1 MVLKLFL
8 LVIVVFAVIALVGNL
23 SPQGGMTGAIQ
34 NIQSSVVTVAYV
46 GEFNEINDIV
56 KEFIELREM
65 RGSDDAQL
73 DAAKLDE
80 RINNLGLVKT
90 YCKESLSTMELA
102 FDQNPYERLQEM
114 CPALKDIS
122 FSRAV
127 ELFRLI

>member
-8 LVIVVFAVIALVGNL
+8 LVVVVFAVIALVGNL
-23 SPQGGMTGAIQ
+23 SSQGGMTSAIQ
-34 NIQSSVVTVAYV
+34 NIQSSVVTVAYA

-65 RGSDDAQL
+65 RSSDDAQI

-80 RINNLGLVKT
+80 RINNLQLVKT

-114 CPALKDIS
+114 CPTLKDVS
-122 FSRAV
+122 FSKAV

>member
-46 GEFNEINDIV
+46 GEFNEINDII

-73 DAAKLDE
+73 DASKLDE

-102 FDQNPYERLQEM
+102 FDQNPYERLQEI
-114 CPALKDIS
+114 CPALKDVS
-122 FSRAV
+122 FSKAV